1 MSLAALALTVLA
13 CVCLYL
19 VSPNQRWRARPLPT
33 APFLAVGIVLLIAGT
48 WLWATALQPLAGFF
62 VALHVV
68 MTCLFAFPYIAVLR
82 KGGHGK

>member
-1 MSLAALALTVLA
+1 MTLAALALTVLA

-19 VSPNQRWRARPLPT
+19 ASPNQRWRARPLPGL
-33 APFLAVGIVLLIAGT
+33 PLLILGVALLAAGT

-68 MTCLFAFPYIAVLR
+68 MVCLFAFPYIAVL
-82 KGGHGK
+82 KKKD